1 MFENSNSED
10 EDSSES
16 SEEECNSVDII
27 IRELSKRLP
36 TFRRIRVGTRKP
48 TPIVLKALKR
58 LDSAGRI
65 DLVNTGDVCIY
76 YDVIVLCDDEQPE
89 TLYKASKI
97 LTVESSPSYRIRE
110 IVNVR

>member
-65 DLVNTGDVCIY
+65 DLVGDVCIY

-97 LTVESSPSYRIRE
+97 LTVESSPSYRVRE